1 MKKESNLLLI
11 LTSLIIATSTAL
23 GAWWFYLLSTYALKL
38 ETFFLA
44 NPELG
49 VKPSIVRMLKW
60 EISTFIIF
68 MLLLSFS
75 FLIVYLKDRKK
86 TKALQDFFASLT
98 HELKTP
104 LASIRLQSEVITDLA
119 QGKPLENLTKRLI
132 EDTTN
137 LEVQMD
143 KILQL
148 SRLERGGK
156 LNSTAVEL
164 APLINKVIKS
174 LNYEMEISI
183 ESKTDSEVYADE
195 FATEIIVK
203 NLIENTKNHSKS
215 KNVKIVLSDEGD
227 KVILAYSD
235 NGTFDGQVSRLGE
248 LFYKHDSKK
257 GSGIGL
263 YLIKK
268 FMKLMNGDAIFS
280 NEPSLMTRLYFQR
293 YIND

>member
-1 MKKESNLLLI
+1 M
-11 LTSLIIATSTAL
+11 IIATATAL
-23 GAWWFYLLSTYALKL
+23 GAWWFYLVSTFGSRI
-38 ETFFLA
+38 EQVVIN
-44 NPELG
+44 NPG
-49 VKPSIVRMLKW
+49 IGIRPNIVRMLKW
-60 EISTFIIF
+60 ETSAFVLF
-68 MLLLSFS
+68 MMLLSFS
-75 FLIVYLKDRKK
+75 FLIVYLKDQKK

-119 QGKPLENLTKRLI
+119 DNKSLSNLTQRLI

-156 LNSTAVEL
+156 LNLTPVEL
-164 APLINKVIKS
+164 TPLLKKVIKS
-174 LNYEMEISI
+174 LNYDIEFEI
-183 ESKTDSEVYADE
+183 DSSSDREVFADE
-195 FATEIIVK
+195 FATELILK
-203 NLIENTKNHSKS
+203 NLIENTKNHSDS
-215 KNVKIVLSDEGD
+215 KLVKVEISETEIGVTF
-227 KVILAYSD
+227 IYSD
-235 NGTFDGQVSRLGE
+235 SGSFNGDITKLGD

-268 FMKLMNGDAIFS
+268 FMKLMNGQAVFS
-280 NEPSLMTRLYFQR
+280 NESGLSTTLEFKR
-293 YIND
+293 YNND

>member
-1 MKKESNLLLI
+1 LKKESNILLI
-11 LTSLIIATSTAL
+11 LTSLIIATATAL
-23 GAWWFYLLSTYALKL
+23 GAWWFYLLSTYGPKIESIFAN
-38 ETFFLA
+38 
-44 NPELG
+44 NPEIG
-49 VKPSIVRMLKW
+49 FKSNVVRMLKW
-60 EISTFIIF
+60 ETTTFIIF
-68 MLLLSFS
+68 MILLSFS
-75 FLIVYLKDRKK
+75 FLIVYLKDQKK

-119 QGKPLENLTKRLI
+119 DNKSLESLTKRLI

-156 LNSTAVEL
+156 LNLTPVEL
-164 APLINKVIKS
+164 EPLLKRVIKS
-174 LNYEMEISI
+174 LNYDIKFKVNSI
-183 ESKTDSEVYADE
+183 NSQEVYADE
-195 FATEIIVK
+195 FATELIIK
-203 NLIENTKNHSKS
+203 NLIENTKNHSSYKEVNIEINS
-215 KNVKIVLSDEGD
+215 TDNQVTIE
-227 KVILAYSD
+227 YSD
-235 NGTFDGQVSRLGE
+235 GGNFSGDTQKLGE

-268 FMKLMNGDAIFS
+268 FMQLMKGEATFTNSQKLKTTLTF
-280 NEPSLMTRLYFQR
+280 RR

>member
-1 MKKESNLLLI
+1 M
-11 LTSLIIATSTAL
+11 IIATATAL
-23 GAWWFYLLSTYALKL
+23 GSWWFYLLSAYGSQI
-38 ETFFLA
+38 EMFFEA

-49 VKPSIVRMLKW
+49 FKTNIVRMLKW

-68 MLLLSFS
+68 MILLSVS
-75 FLIVYLKDRKK
+75 FMIVYLKDQNK

-119 QGKPLENLTKRLI
+119 DNKSLEKLTKRLI

-156 LNSTAVEL
+156 LNLSSVEL
-164 APLINKVIKS
+164 YPLIQKVIKA
-174 LNYEMEISI
+174 LNYDMVFEITSNTEEEI
-183 ESKTDSEVYADE
+183 LADE

-203 NLIENTKNHSKS
+203 NLIENTKNHSNS
-215 KNVKIVLSDEGD
+215 S
-227 KVILAYSD
+227 KVIINIESRDEEVLLTYK
-235 NGTFDGQVSRLGE
+235 DGGQFEGNTLKLGE
-248 LFYKHDSKK
+248 LFYKHNSKK

-268 FMKLMNGDAIFS
+268 FMSLMKGNAHFS
-280 NEPSLMTRLYFQR
+280 NSGELTTTLTFQR
-293 YIND
+293 FIND